1 MALDY
6 RYVVGR
12 KHLRDS
18 KKHNVN
24 EMPTTK
30 KSVVILRVK
39 ATGAEG
45 MSEISGDFNLLPP
58 EHPVT
63 ISFGCHG
70 QKKYI
75 RSALEVVSHV

>member
-12 KHLRDS
+12 KKLRDS
-18 KKHNVN
+18 KYSAHVTGSKFNPVL
-24 EMPTTK
+24 
-30 KSVVILRVK
+30 VRVK

-45 MSEISGDFNLLPP
+45 MAELMEGLDSFPP
-58 EHPVT
+58 NRQVI

-70 QKKYI
+70 QKTYMSNAI
-75 RSALEVVSHV
+75 EVLR